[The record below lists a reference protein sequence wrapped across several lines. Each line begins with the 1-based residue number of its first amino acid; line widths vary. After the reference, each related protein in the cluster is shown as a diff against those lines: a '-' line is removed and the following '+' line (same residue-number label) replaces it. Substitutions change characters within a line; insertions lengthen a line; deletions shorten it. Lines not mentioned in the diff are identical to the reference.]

1 MAEQDKAIDDSLYT
15 IFDQVSDAVFV
26 IDMQGQ
32 CVYKNGQSHL
42 FPSKHL
48 DRLIKLCQPQANP
61 DKSPQIDL
69 DNWQISVSYLSD
81 HIIFVCKHNFSQL
94 DQIRAMRQDFMT
106 HLGEN
111 ESAQQA
117 AIKALRSHVDWRWL
131 AICSLDHK
139 TKQIIFDV
147 GYDGDEQKQPLFEP
161 AKPIKIFCPCT
172 GLVHYQ
178 SLSDIF
184 ADPTP
189 FAKAGMGYA
198 IGMSM
203 KNHQGD
209 CVGYALIGH
218 EGDPQDA
225 KEVGELLE
233 VMADLYGPYFEA
245 STAREEAEKAQK
257 ESLTDV
263 VTGLGNRRA
272 CEIFI
277 KECLDEDYRER
288 TKDEIHT
295 MFDPHAMRNSV
306 VMLADFDGFKRLN
319 DTMGHAEGDRALAL
333 LGHCLR
339 QHRSPG
345 TQIFRLGGDE
355 FVQVFPRAGSLESED
370 LRKWITKIEDS
381 LSKAGFNG
389 LGISIGVVH
398 FFEGDGT
405 YSSLMALAD
414 ARMYHDKK
422 MRSLYFA

>member
-1 MAEQDKAIDDSLYT
+1 MVKQDQTIEDGLYS

-26 IDMQGQ
+26 IDFEGR
-32 CVYKNGQSHL
+32 CVYQNGQSHL

-48 DRLIKLCQPQANP
+48 ERLIKLCSPQANQ

-69 DNWQISVSYLSD
+69 DNWQISVSHLSD
-81 HIIFVCKHNFSQL
+81 HMIFVCKHNASQL
-94 DQIRAMRQDFMT
+94 DQIRAMRQDFMA
-106 HLGEN
+106 HLGDN
-111 ESAQQA
+111 ATAQQA
-117 AIKALRSHVDWRWL
+117 AIRALRTHVDWRWM
-131 AICSLDHK
+131 AICSLDHATK
-139 TKQIIFDV
+139 TINFDI
-147 GYDGDEQKQPLFEP
+147 GFDGDEVKRPLFAP
-161 AKPIKIFCPCT
+161 CKPVESFCPCT
-172 GLVHYQ
+172 GLTHF
-178 SLSDIF
+178 SDLTTFLSDI
-184 ADPTP
+184 TP
-189 FAKAGMGYA
+189 FKEAGMGYA

-209 CVGYALIGH
+209 CVGYAILGH

-225 KEVGELLE
+225 KEVGILLE

-245 STAREEAEKAQK
+245 STAREAAEKAQK

-272 CEIFI
+272 CELFI
-277 KECLDEDYRER
+277 KECLDEDFRER

-295 MFDPHAMRNSV
+295 MFDPHAMRNSII
-306 VMLADFDGFKRLN
+306 MLTDFDGFKRLN

-339 QHRSPG
+339 QHNAPG
-345 TQIFRLGGDE
+345 NQIFRLGGDE

-370 LRKWITKIEDS
+370 LRNWVTTIEGS
-381 LSKAGFNG
+381 LQQAGFNA

-422 MRSLYFA
+422 MRSVYFA

>member
-1 MAEQDKAIDDSLYT
+1 MAEQDKTIGDSLYT

-26 IDMQGQ
+26 IDMQGE
-32 CVYKNGQSHL
+32 CIYRNHQSNL
-42 FPSKHL
+42 FPSRHL
-48 DRLIKLCQPQANP
+48 DRLIKLCTAKANP
-61 DKSPQIDL
+61 DKSPEIGL

-81 HIIFVCKHNFSQL
+81 HMIFVCKHKASQQ
-94 DQIRAMRQDFMT
+94 DQVRAMRQDFMT
-106 HLGEN
+106 YLGDN

-117 AIKALRSHVDWRWL
+117 AIKALRSHVDWHWM
-131 AICSLDHK
+131 AICSLNHK
-139 TKQIIFDV
+139 TKQIIFDI
-147 GYDGDEQKQPLFEP
+147 GFEGDVLKQPLFQP
-161 AKPIKIFCPCT
+161 VKPVKTFCPCT
-172 GLVHYQ
+172 GLVHFQ
-178 SLSDIF
+178 ALSDIF
-184 ADPTP
+184 ADPAP
-189 FAKAGMGYA
+189 FMEAGMGYVV
-198 IGMSM
+198 GMSM

-209 CVGYALIGH
+209 CVGYAIIGH

-225 KEVGELLE
+225 KEVGTLLE

-288 TKDEIHT
+288 TKDEIST

-333 LGHCLR
+333 FGHCLR
-339 QHRSPG
+339 QHRSPAA
-345 TQIFRLGGDE
+345 QIFRLGGDE
-355 FVQVFPRAGSLESED
+355 FVQVFPRAGSLESDD
-370 LRKWITKIEDS
+370 LRHWVSSIEES
-381 LSKAGFNG
+381 LTKAGFDD

-422 MRSLYFA
+422 MRSLHFA